1 MGGQTDKT
9 ASGGINLSRG
19 QKVLV
24 GLVSVGVVGITGLGF
39 AGSYTAVVHLAQA
52 KGFGW
57 FAHSFPLGV
66 DAGIGVFLALDLLLA
81 GLKMPYAPLRPFAWF
96 LTGCTV
102 VFNASVSW
110 GDPLAVGMH
119 AVIPTLFVT
128 AVEAARHAVARIA
141 RISTDRYIESP
152 PLIRWLLAPL
162 PTYILWRRMRMW
174 QLASY
179 LEIIRIQTET
189 ESFKVRMRARHG
201 WRWRRRISE
210 SERLAL
216 RLSRYG
222 TPVSVT
228 LSAEKD
234 RIQAVSAPLSAP
246 VRPAVPA
253 SAHVSL
259 VKSVPTS
266 GRVRQIG
273 TANGVSAL
281 VRELVSAGHTDPEI
295 KDLVSVKLPDT
306 RPDSLTR
313 IIHRVRN
320 ARTA

>member
-1 MGGQTDKT
+1 
-9 ASGGINLSRG
+9 
-19 QKVLV
+19 
-24 GLVSVGVVGITGLGF
+24 
-39 AGSYTAVVHLAQA
+39 
-52 KGFGW
+52 
-57 FAHSFPLGV
+57 
-66 DAGIGVFLALDLLLA
+66 
-81 GLKMPYAPLRPFAWF
+81 MPYAPLRPFAWF

-234 RIQAVSAPLSAP
+234 RIQAVSAP

-266 GRVRQIG
+266 GRVRTDASASAPVRQIG
-273 TANGVSAL
+273 TASGVSAL